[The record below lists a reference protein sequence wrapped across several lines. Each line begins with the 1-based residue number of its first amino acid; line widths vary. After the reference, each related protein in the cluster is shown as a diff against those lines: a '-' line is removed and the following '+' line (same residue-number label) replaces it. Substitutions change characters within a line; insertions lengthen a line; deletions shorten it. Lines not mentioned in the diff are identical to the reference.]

1 MFWNKGR
8 IFFKLRFKAAFWFL
22 VLFAASSVLLFF
34 LVSHYVAND
43 MFRITVWLLEST
55 VRDFTASYLTGK
67 NTARYG
73 QQVPFSEVPQL
84 DVAAFQSHLTGGQLL
99 AAYRSTLGDQE
110 FYTLFGSRGKEL
122 YEFRLGSDGRA
133 YSRLLHPEQNLPF
146 LRKEFSDKLQ
156 SFGSDNIYFRFRA
169 ADGTG
174 FESNEL
180 RRGNGGGASAGLSTI
195 TENGRKFRVMR
206 QPLFDGSVIEAGRS
220 LQEIDERLTAYT
232 RIFLLFLA
240 GVLLFGTAAG
250 YLIAWKLTAGIERV
264 SDAARRI
271 AGGDLSLRVKL
282 RHEADEVDQ
291 LVNAFNAMSE
301 NNEALVTE
309 LRTVTDDIAHDLRTP
324 LTRMRGLAEVTAA
337 GKPDI
342 ESFCEMCGAVAEECD
357 SMMQLINEMLEI
369 TRTESSINRLER
381 SEFSLTELIRQAGTL
396 FSELAE
402 DRKIRLETRL
412 PADHEIRIRADK
424 VKIQR
429 LVANLLDNALKFT
442 PAGGTV
448 TLSLSERDGA
458 AAVIAV
464 RDSGCGIAPEDAE
477 KIFKRFYR
485 CDASRTLPGNG
496 LGLAMVQAIANAHRA
511 RIELDSTPG
520 KGSCFSVIFPPE
532 SGEIAP

>member
-8 IFFKLRFKAAFWFL
+8 LFSKLRFKAAFWYL
-22 VLFAASSVLLFF
+22 MLFAASSVLLFF

-43 MFRITVWLLEST
+43 MLRITDWLLEST

-73 QQVPFSEVPQL
+73 QQIPFSDVPKL
-84 DVAAFQSHLTGGQLL
+84 DVAAFQAHLAGGELL
-99 AAYRSTLGDQE
+99 AAYRSRLGE
-110 FYTLFGSRGKEL
+110 MSFYTLFGSRGKEL
-122 YEFRLGSDGRA
+122 YEFRLGSDGRT

-146 LRKEFSDKLQ
+146 LRKEFVDKLQ
-156 SFGSDNIYFRFRA
+156 SFGSDNIYFRFHA
-169 ADGTG
+169 PDGTG

-180 RRGNGGGASAGLSTI
+180 RKEGGGAASGLSTV
-195 TENGRKFRVMR
+195 TEKGRKFRVMK

-220 LQEIDERLTAYT
+220 LHAIDERLAAYT

-271 AGGDLSLRVKL
+271 ADGDLSQRVKL
-282 RHEADEVDQ
+282 CHEADEIDQ

-337 GKPDI
+337 GTPDI
-342 ESFCEMCGAVAEECD
+342 ESFREMCGSVAEECD

-381 SEFSLTELIRQAGTL
+381 SEFSLTELIRQAGSL

-402 DRKIRLETRL
+402 DRKIRLKLSFPET
-412 PADHEIRIRADK
+412 EIRIRADK

-448 TLSLSERDGA
+448 SLSLSERNGTTI
-458 AAVIAV
+458 IAV

-496 LGLAMVQAIANAHRA
+496 LGLAMVQAIANAHHA
-511 RIELDSTPG
+511 RIELESEPG
-520 KGSCFSVIFPPE
+520 KGSCFSVLFPPE
-532 SGEIAP
+532 SGEKDS